1 MTNLEVVARHF
12 DAAGVRYA
20 VIGAVA
26 VAARGASRSTFDLDL
41 LTADQRVLQQEFW
54 DALRTSGLRP
64 EVRKGDRD
72 DPLSG
77 VVRIPGEEPI
87 DIVVAKYKW
96 QRDLIERAEPVT
108 LRNISVAIPRT
119 SDLILLKLFAGG
131 YRDIDDIRR
140 LLGVGPRD
148 EIVAKVSV
156 ALREL
161 PDEMRGRWEK
171 LLHES

>member
-1 MTNLEVVARHF
+1 M
-12 DAAGVRYA
+12 
-20 VIGAVA
+20 
-26 VAARGASRSTFDLDL
+26 
-41 LTADQRVLQQEFW
+41 
-54 DALRTSGLRP
+54 
-64 EVRKGDRD
+64 
-72 DPLSG
+72 
-77 VVRIPGEEPI
+77 
-87 DIVVAKYKW
+87 
-96 QRDLIERAEPVT
+96 
-108 LRNISVAIPRT
+108 RNISVAIPRT